1 MKIYALF
8 MLVVVAVGCGRQ
20 TALNEAEQ
28 IGVWFPAGS
37 SVTDVRRIME
47 QHGFQCV
54 MLTNRNGTLP
64 DTFGALSCSQRSS
77 NYFRY
82 AFVTVDNAGVAV
94 RMHTMTNSFK

>member
-1 MKIYALF
+1 MKTYALF
-8 MLVVVAVGCGRQ
+8 ILVVVAVGCGRQ
-20 TALNEAEQ
+20 AALNEAEQ
-28 IGVWFPAGS
+28 IQAWFPAGS

-47 QHGFQCV
+47 KHGFQCEV
-54 MLTNRNGTLP
+54 LTNLTGTLP

-82 AFVTVDNAGVAV
+82 AFVTVDNAGVVV